1 MMPALMRSMILRV
14 LLLAVWFN
22 TAIGMPLHAAEHLPG
37 HAHLHGQAQGQAQ
50 DHGHA
55 EHHSHADDGHDHG
68 HGHDH
73 GPGHHADHRACGDE
87 DHAAA
92 HAACVWCPSHAQLA
106 MALAA
111 PQAGLLAAQEG
122 RAVFRPAAA
131 AAFVPQ
137 PERWR
142 YASRDPPPALRG

>member
-1 MMPALMRSMILRV
+1 MIPALMRSLILRV

-37 HAHLHGQAQGQAQ
+37 HPHLPHEQGHEQVHAQAQ
-50 DHGHA
+50 DGGDA
-55 EHHSHADDGHDHG
+55 EHHGHADDGHG
-68 HGHDH
+68 HGHA
-73 GPGHHADHRACGDE
+73 HAACEGE
-87 DHAAA
+87 DHAAT
-92 HAACVWCPSHAQLA
+92 HAACVWCLSHAQLA

-111 PQAGLLAAQEG
+111 PQAGPPPALAGPA
-122 RAVFRPAAA
+122 AFSPAAA

-142 YASRDPPPALRG
+142 YATRDPPPAVRG

>member
-1 MMPALMRSMILRV
+1 MLLRV

-22 TAIGMPLHAAEHLPG
+22 TVVGMPLHAAEHLPG
-37 HAHLHGQAQGQAQ
+37 HGGSPASAALQRLAAPDTKQVSVPDAAPPG
-50 DHGHA
+50 
-55 EHHSHADDGHDHG
+55 SGHDHD
-68 HGHDH
+68 HDHDPWGHDH
-73 GPGHHADHRACGDE
+73 ADHGACEGE
-87 DHAAA
+87 DHASA
-92 HAACVWCPSHAQLA
+92 HAACTWCPSHAQLA

-111 PQAGLLAAQEG
+111 PLSGLPPALAG

-142 YASRDPPPALRG
+142 YASRDPPRPALG

>member
-1 MMPALMRSMILRV
+1 MRSLILRV

-37 HAHLHGQAQGQAQ
+37 HPHLPHEQGHKQVHEQLHAQAHAQAHDDG
-50 DHGHA
+50 
-55 EHHSHADDGHDHG
+55 HADDGH
-68 HGHDH
+68 GHDH
-73 GPGHHADHRACGDE
+73 AACEGE

-92 HAACVWCPSHAQLA
+92 HAACVWCLSHAQLA

-111 PQAGLLAAQEG
+111 PQAGPPPALAGPAD
-122 RAVFRPAAA
+122 FSPAAA